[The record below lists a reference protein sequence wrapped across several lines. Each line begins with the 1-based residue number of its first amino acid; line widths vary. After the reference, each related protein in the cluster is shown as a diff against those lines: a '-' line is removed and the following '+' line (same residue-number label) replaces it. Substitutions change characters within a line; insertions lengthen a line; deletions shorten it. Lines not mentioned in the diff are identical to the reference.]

1 MAKVKLMTEGKPLP
15 LMLRFAVPMI
25 IGNALQMLYNVAD
38 SAVVGRMIG
47 IDAFAAVGVAGNFN
61 WMVFSIVLGLSIG
74 FGTVL
79 AQLFGAGDKKGF
91 RKCHTMAWM
100 LTLILGVVISV
111 LAIVITR
118 PMMILL
124 DTPPEIL
131 EDTVIYLQIT
141 FSGFIFVFITNTASA
156 LFRAIGNSQLP
167 VNIMIASGVLNIGL
181 NILLVRVTDWGV
193 AAVAVAT
200 VISQVVGTVIFFIF
214 ILKTKELRVE
224 KSDWRPDT
232 AICKEHLRLGLPIAF
247 RNLVISVGGLYIQS
261 FINGYGTNFIAGIS
275 VTKRLYSLLEV
286 IGGALQGAV
295 ATFVA
300 QNYGAK
306 NFARIKK
313 GVRQAMYAML
323 VSAGAMLI
331 LMLLF
336 GRQIASL
343 FISGDPAQVEEVLSI
358 AIEQLMFMV
367 AFLAALFLL
376 LLFQTAIQSMG
387 NSLLPTVGG
396 IIEMLCRIFT
406 VLLLIGILGKWAIYL
421 SEVSGW
427 FVCAVFYIFCYRY
440 VFRRRC
446 RENGVSSKDGVTPV
460 GEPGAEAIR

>member
-1 MAKVKLMTEGKPLP
+1 MAKVQLMTEGRPLP
-15 LMLRFAVPMI
+15 LLLRFAVPMI

-61 WMVFSIVLGLSIG
+61 WMVFSVVLGLSIG

-79 AQLFGAGDKKGF
+79 AQFFGAGDKEGF
-91 RKCHTMAWM
+91 RKCHTMAWV
-100 LTLILGVVISV
+100 LTLVLGAVISIA
-111 LAIVITR
+111 AIVVTR
-118 PMMILL
+118 PMMVLL

-141 FSGFIFVFITNTASA
+141 FAGFLFVFATNTASA

-181 NILLVRVTDWGV
+181 NILLVQVTDWGV

-200 VISQVVGTVIFFIF
+200 VVSQIVGTVIFFIF
-214 ILKTKELRVE
+214 ILRTKELRV
-224 KSDWRPDT
+224 KRADWRPDRQ
-232 AICKEHLRLGLPIAF
+232 ICKEHLRLGLPIAF
-247 RNLVISVGGLYIQS
+247 RNLVIAIGGLYIQS
-261 FINGYGTNFIAGIS
+261 FINRYGTSFIAGIS

-306 NFARIKK
+306 NFARIKQ
-313 GVRQAMYAML
+313 GVREAMFAML
-323 VSAGAMLI
+323 VSAGAMLV
-331 LMLLF
+331 LMLLL
-336 GRQIASL
+336 GRQIAGL
-343 FISGDPAQVEEVLSI
+343 FITGDPAQVEEVLGI
-358 AIEQLMFMV
+358 AMEQLMFMV

-406 VLLLIGILGKWAIYL
+406 VLLFIGIMGKWAIYL

-427 FVCAVFYIFCYRY
+427 FVCAIFYSICYRY
-440 VFRRRC
+440 VFRRKC
-446 RENGVSSKDGVTPV
+446 QENGVSHKDGATP
-460 GEPGAEAIR
+460 IS

>member
-1 MAKVKLMTEGKPLP
+1 MAKVQLMTEGKPLP

-25 IGNALQMLYNVAD
+25 VGNALQMLYNVAD

-61 WMVFSIVLGLSIG
+61 WMVFSVVLGLSIG

-79 AQLFGAGDKKGF
+79 AQFFGAQDMKNF
-91 RKCHTMAWM
+91 RKCHTMAWG
-100 LTLILGVVISV
+100 LTLVLGAVISV
-111 LAIVITR
+111 GAMLLAR
-118 PMMILL
+118 PMMVLL
-124 DTPPEIL
+124 DTPAEIL
-131 EDTVIYLQIT
+131 EDTVIYLQVT
-141 FSGFIFVFITNTASA
+141 FAGFIFVFMTNTASA

-167 VNIMIASGVLNIGL
+167 VKIMIASGVLNIGL
-181 NILLVRVTDWGV
+181 NILLVQVTDWGV

-200 VISQVVGTVIFFIF
+200 VISQAVGVVIFFIF
-214 ILKTKELRVE
+214 ILRTKELRVK
-224 KSDWRPDT
+224 KSDWRPD
-232 AICKEHLRLGLPIAF
+232 AGICKEHLRLGLPIAF
-247 RNLVISVGGLYIQS
+247 RNLVIAIGGLYIQS
-261 FINGYGTNFIAGIS
+261 FINRYGTNFIAGIS

-306 NFARIKK
+306 NFARIKQ
-313 GVRQAMYAML
+313 GVREAMFTMLAAAGLML
-323 VSAGAMLI
+323 VI
-331 LMLLF
+331 MLLL
-336 GRQIASL
+336 GRQIAGL
-343 FISGDPAQVEEVLSI
+343 FITGESAQVEEVLGI
-358 AIEQLMFMV
+358 AMEQLMFMV

-376 LLFQTAIQSMG
+376 LLFQTAIQSTG

-406 VLLLIGILGKWAIYL
+406 VLLLIGIMDKWAIYL

-427 FVCAVFYIFCYRY
+427 LVCAVFYAICYRY
-440 VFRRRC
+440 VFRRKC
-446 RENGVSSKDGVTPV
+446 RENGVSHKDGLTPV
-460 GEPGAEAIR
+460 G